1 MDPGG
6 DLLGAAE
13 EWHYSDGHRVQGPV
27 ARETLSSL
35 IRVGQLG
42 PGSLVWHPPWE
53 EWRPLGQV
61 EDFAGLFPDNLH
73 PTPPPL
79 PGNPSGSIGNHCG
92 TQGCVLGG
100 IDWVWCPSGTFRMG
114 SPSNEPGR
122 SNGETNREVTLE
134 RGFWIGKFPVTRAQ
148 WMKWMADDPGKIRGR
163 DLAMPVENVSWHD
176 ARRFCERMSRKEG
189 AEIRLPTEAEWEYAC
204 RAGSPGPWCFDSN
217 RASDLP
223 DYAWFSENSDGRSH
237 RVGQKKPNAW
247 GIHDAHGNVWEW
259 CEDRYTRNPAL
270 DPVDPRGP
278 QVATGGDFR
287 RVCRGGSCRSP
298 AERCRSAFRHRVGA
312 EHRTLRLGFRAAMNA
327 IP

>member
-163 DLAMPVENVSWHD
+163 DLAIPVENVSWHD

-189 AEIRLPTEAEWEYAC
+189 ARSRECLGMVRGPLHEESRARSGGSPRTAGRDRRRLPPGLPWRKLPQPRRAVPVRLSSSGRCGTSNASPRLPGGDERHPLKPPTGPGNGGLEFPQAAEAC
-204 RAGSPGPWCFDSN
+204 RFSMPMRL
-217 RASDLP
+217 RALVRPSFVSERN
-223 DYAWFSENSDGRSH
+223 FSS
-237 RVGQKKPNAW
+237 
-247 GIHDAHGNVWEW
+247 
-259 CEDRYTRNPAL
+259 AL
-270 DPVDPRGP
+270 R
-278 QVATGGDFR
+278 
-287 RVCRGGSCRSP
+287 
-298 AERCRSAFRHRVGA
+298 
-312 EHRTLRLGFRAAMNA
+312 
-327 IP
+327 